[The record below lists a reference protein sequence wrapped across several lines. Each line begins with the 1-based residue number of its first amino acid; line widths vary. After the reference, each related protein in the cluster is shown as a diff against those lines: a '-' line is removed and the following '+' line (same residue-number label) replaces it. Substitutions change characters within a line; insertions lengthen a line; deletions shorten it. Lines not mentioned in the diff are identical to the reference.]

1 LPATTPKTF
10 VSLFLAMADDLDDFF
25 NDLDQIETEAIQEET
40 DLKVR
45 ESKESASSEDQPG
58 QSNGEAGP
66 PTKRQKVRGTKLYAT
81 TVPPIRPKGVV
92 VAASSSVIASKPSD
106 PLSTADAPNSSV
118 LAPSHAASVGVGYPT
133 PSLMNLALPPLPP
146 GPPPPPPQSSAALEG
161 SSKLSKPVKR
171 VAAGK
176 VWVDTTLSEW
186 PENDFRIFVGNLSR
200 DVTDAQLLEHF
211 QTKYASTAMAK
222 IVKDHKTEV
231 SKGYGFV
238 SFLQPLD
245 CAKAIREQDQKWLG
259 ARPIRVKR
267 SDWKDR
273 SMSEVQKKQKKEKK
287 KEKRFGG
294 L

>member
-1 LPATTPKTF
+1 
-10 VSLFLAMADDLDDFF
+10 MADDLDDFF
-25 NDLDQIETEAIQEET
+25 NDLEQAEAEVVQEKAHME
-40 DLKVR
+40 DG
-45 ESKESASSEDQPG
+45 ESKETASSEHYATQF
-58 QSNGEAGP
+58 NGEAEPPLAKRPKVTGTMLVAAAAGP
-66 PTKRQKVRGTKLYAT
+66 PVR
-81 TVPPIRPKGVV
+81 PRGVV
-92 VAASSSVIASKPSD
+92 VAASSSVIAPKPSD
-106 PLSTADAPNSSV
+106 VSSTAAAPNGSI
-118 LAPSHAASVGVGYPT
+118 PPPQSHIASVGVRYVA
-133 PSLMNLALPPLPP
+133 PSTINFSQPPLPP
-146 GPPPPPPQSSAALEG
+146 GPPPPPPPSVAVEG
-161 SSKLSKPVKR
+161 SSKLNKPVKR

-211 QTKYASTAMAK
+211 QSKYASTAMAK
-222 IVKDHKTEV
+222 IVKDHKTGV

-238 SFLQPLD
+238 SFLQHLD

-273 SMSEVQKKQKKEKK
+273 NMNEVQKKQKKEKK